1 MVLLFQLINCLY
13 EQVYICMS
21 MIVTYSLHLN
31 SMRNFSCSLE
41 IPDTFRKVN
50 TFIVISWYIL
60 VFNESQTSHM
70 ETQSSKYHRCLTY
83 IIHLNSDPNPDSSPY
98 QGILIILLSKH
109 ILMPFLF
116 SINLPDIMTF
126 MNCSFIK
133 FNSYLPVLKPQ
144 ADTSFV

>member
-1 MVLLFQLINCLY
+1 MNRYIFACLWSWHILCIWIQWETFHVLF
-13 EQVYICMS
+13 
-21 MIVTYSLHLN
+21 
-31 SMRNFSCSLE
+31 LE

-60 VFNESQTSHM
+60 VFNESQTSHI
-70 ETQSSKYHRCLTY
+70 ETQSSEYHRCLMY

-98 QGILIILLSKH
+98 QGILIIPPSKH

-126 MNCSFIK
+126 MNWSFIK